1 MSLLF
6 RSIKE
11 GKRGEEVGWDMHPWR
26 GTEGEEWLLHLG
38 KPPHQ

>member
-11 GKRGEEVGWDMHPWR
+11 GKNKLLCLAESSAASGGW
-26 GTEGEEWLLHLG
+26 ELG
-38 KPPHQ
+38 AKSE

>member
-11 GKRGEEVGWDMHPWR
+11 GKINCCVLLKAVASGGW
-26 GTEGEEWLLHLG
+26 ELG
-38 KPPHQ
+38 AKSE

>member
-11 GKRGEEVGWDMHPWR
+11 GKRNCFVLPKAVASGGW
-26 GTEGEEWLLHLG
+26 ELG
-38 KPPHQ
+38 AKTD